1 MEYIIKT
8 DEDGKQITVRMVQE
22 KLYEAMK
29 DIDKICKKNKIDYF
43 LTDGTCLGAVRHKG
57 FIPWDDDV
65 DIGMSRDD
73 YNRFIKVLDKE
84 LPDKYVYHCYEK
96 NKKYIVA
103 YPAMKIRIKDTY
115 VKEKNNIFL
124 PNRCKDSDGIFID
137 VVIYDHM
144 SKHKIIDLPLRLINT
159 ILMPIM
165 VLFDMIHI
173 NPIILKS
180 LFRFNARIY
189 GKLCKNSEYIG
200 DELTWVY
207 NNPFK
212 PYIMKYSDI
221 YPTKRIKFENSK
233 FPVPGNYNN
242 YLIAK
247 FGKNYMTPVKESKRI
262 SKNIKDI
269 DLNFSRK

>member
-233 FPVPGNYNN
+233 FSVPGNYNN

-247 FGKNYMTPVKESKRI
+247 FGKNYMTPVKESKRV
-262 SKNIKDI
+262 SKHIKDI
-269 DLNFSRK
+269 DLNSSRK

>member
-247 FGKNYMTPVKESKRI
+247 FGKNYMTPVKESKRV
-262 SKNIKDI
+262 SKHIKDI
-269 DLNFSRK
+269 DLNSSRK